1 MPSYLSYYKEK
12 RKKVTEIVME
22 KRTVYLDN
30 SATTRPFDEVV
41 KVMSDTMRNVW
52 GNPSS
57 VHSMG
62 IEAEK
67 KLKEARKQVAKSLQI
82 YPDEVVFTSGG
93 TEANNLALKGTASAK
108 QKSGKHIISSSIEH
122 KSVLNALRALQEEG
136 FEVTFLP
143 VDSHGIIDLE
153 YLEKSIRDDTILV
166 SIMHV
171 NNETGSIQPIDK
183 ISEILRDK
191 HSQAIYHVD
200 AVQSYAKIP
209 LHPKQ
214 SGVDL
219 ATISSHKIHGPK
231 GVGAIYRK
239 RNSLIKPLLH
249 GGSQENEMRAGTVN
263 VPAIIGLAKAVEL
276 NFQNLLE
283 KQNTLRNM
291 KNKLHD
297 KLLSNLNEVRINTP
311 EDAHTAPHILNV
323 SIPGMKG
330 EVLLRQLESRGIYVS
345 TGSACTSGNNRPSH
359 VLGAMGLEKKTV
371 EGALRF
377 SFSLFNRYEEIDYT
391 VDSLGAAVNKLK
403 KMANFR

>member
-1 MPSYLSYYKEK
+1 
-12 RKKVTEIVME
+12 ME

-30 SATTRPFDEVV
+30 SATTRPFDEVT
-41 KVMSDTMRNVW
+41 KVVADEMRNVY

-57 VHSMG
+57 VHKKG
-62 IEAEK
+62 IEAEN
-67 KLKEARKQVAKSLQI
+67 KLKEARKTVAKSLQVDS
-82 YPDEVVFTSGG
+82 DEIVFTSGG
-93 TEANNLALKGTASAK
+93 TEANNMALKGTAAAK
-108 QKSGKHIISSSIEH
+108 QKRGKHIISSSIEH
-122 KSVLNALRALQEEG
+122 KSVLNALQALQDEG

-191 HSQAIYHVD
+191 HSQAVYHVD

-209 LHPKQ
+209 LHPKL

-231 GVGAIYRK
+231 GVGALYRK
-239 RNSLIKPLLH
+239 RNSRIKPLLH
-249 GGSQENEMRAGTVN
+249 GGSQEYELRAGSEN
-263 VPAIIGLAKAVEL
+263 VPAISGFDRAVEL
-276 NFQNLLE
+276 NFQNLTE
-283 KQNTLRNM
+283 KQNALLNL
-291 KNKLHD
+291 KNKFHD
-297 KLLSNLNEVRINTP
+297 KLLSNLDEVRINTP
-311 EDAHTAPHILNV
+311 EDTHAAPHILNI

-330 EVLLRQLESRGIYVS
+330 EVLLRHLESRGIYVS

-359 VLGAMGLEKKTV
+359 VLGAMGLDKKKV

-377 SFSLFNRYEEIDYT
+377 SFSLFNRQEEIDYT
-391 VDSLGAAVNKLK
+391 VDSLVVAVNKLK

>member
-1 MPSYLSYYKEK
+1 MLSYLSYYKEK